1 MRFDCQLIDFNLDL
15 TTAIAAVLYIL
26 NIGDC
31 ETCIMSWNGKP
42 LNYIYSSGNCAS
54 FGI

>member
-1 MRFDCQLIDFNLDL
+1 MPQLKLNENEED
-15 TTAIAAVLYIL
+15 AIAAVLYIL

-42 LNYIYSSGNCAS
+42 LNYVYSSGNCAS